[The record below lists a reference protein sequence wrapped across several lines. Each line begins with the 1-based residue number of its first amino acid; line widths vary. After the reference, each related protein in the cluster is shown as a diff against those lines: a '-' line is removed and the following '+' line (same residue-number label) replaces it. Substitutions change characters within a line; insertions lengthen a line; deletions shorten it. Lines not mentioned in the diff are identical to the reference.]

1 MLGIDLLEP
10 YSFEFFRH
18 GIIVATIAGALCG
31 LLGVFV
37 ILRGMSYIGHGL
49 SHAVFGGAAASAVI
63 GVNFFI
69 GAGIWGVVSGV
80 LIARVAR
87 RRVLGADAA
96 IGVVTTASFALGLAL
111 MNRYGQASKSI
122 EAVLF
127 GSVLGVRFTDIVAV
141 AAVALL
147 SLAIIVVWYRR
158 LLFSTFDRDVAQVSG
173 VNVGLV
179 EAVLLALLSL
189 TILVTMR
196 ADGTQAIPDHIGEVE
211 ALVGAYLSTQRQQ
224 HVHVW
229 TDDLAR
235 IRESTRCG
243 SRETGDHRAKRCSGE
258 FAVRSLQ
265 GVRRPTGDRVF
276 EFQHRARRSVGVAVG
291 EGRVKVS
298 GQTLGRLTQVR
309 VSHLLNDWRRR
320 GSGSRCRCRRLGI
333 AQAVEGKRLPGG
345 NLRRTVSQTERHDPL
360 ADHARRIGI
369 DVDHDAG
376 VFIDSKHVRRIVELA
391 FEHRQ

>member
-1 MLGIDLLEP
+1 MIAIDVFEP
-10 YSFEFFRH
+10 YSFEFFRQ

-127 GSVLGVRFTDIVAV
+127 GSVLGVKFADIVAV
-141 AAVALL
+141 AAVALF
-147 SLAIIVVWYRR
+147 SLAVIVVWYRK

-196 ADGTQAIPDHIGEVE
+196 VIGTLLISALLVIPAAASRLTTNSFSRLLWLSPVIGAVTCFVGMNASYHLDTSASATIILID
-211 ALVGAYLSTQRQQ
+211 ALVFVVIY
-224 HVHVW
+224 
-229 TDDLAR
+229 
-235 IRESTRCG
+235 
-243 SRETGDHRAKRCSGE
+243 
-258 FAVRSLQ
+258 AVAGIKNRTKMASL
-265 GVRRPTGDRVF
+265 G
-276 EFQHRARRSVGVAVG
+276 
-291 EGRVKVS
+291 
-298 GQTLGRLTQVR
+298 
-309 VSHLLNDWRRR
+309 HL
-320 GSGSRCRCRRLGI
+320 
-333 AQAVEGKRLPGG
+333 
-345 NLRRTVSQTERHDPL
+345 
-360 ADHARRIGI
+360 
-369 DVDHDAG
+369 
-376 VFIDSKHVRRIVELA
+376 
-391 FEHRQ
+391 

>member
-1 MLGIDLLEP
+1 MIAIDLLEP
-10 YSFEFFRH
+10 YSFEFFRQ

-127 GSVLGVRFTDIVAV
+127 GSVLGVKFSDIVAV
-141 AAVALL
+141 AAVALFSL
-147 SLAIIVVWYRR
+147 SVIVVWYRK

-196 ADGTQAIPDHIGEVE
+196 VIGTLLISALLVIPAAASRLTTNSFSRLLWLSPVIGAVTCFVGMNASYHLDTSASATIILIDAIVFVVI
-211 ALVGAYLSTQRQQ
+211 Y
-224 HVHVW
+224 
-229 TDDLAR
+229 
-235 IRESTRCG
+235 
-243 SRETGDHRAKRCSGE
+243 
-258 FAVRSLQ
+258 AVA
-265 GVRRPTGDRVF
+265 GYKN
-276 EFQHRARRSVGVAVG
+276 
-291 EGRVKVS
+291 RVKMAS
-298 GQTLGRLTQVR
+298 LG
-309 VSHLLNDWRRR
+309 HL
-320 GSGSRCRCRRLGI
+320 
-333 AQAVEGKRLPGG
+333 
-345 NLRRTVSQTERHDPL
+345 
-360 ADHARRIGI
+360 
-369 DVDHDAG
+369 
-376 VFIDSKHVRRIVELA
+376 
-391 FEHRQ
+391 

>member
-1 MLGIDLLEP
+1 MIAIDLLEP
-10 YSFEFFRH
+10 YSFEFFRQ
-18 GIIVATIAGALCG
+18 GIVVATIAGALCG

-63 GVNFFI
+63 GVNFFL

-127 GSVLGVRFTDIVAV
+127 GSVLGVKLADIVAV
-141 AAVALL
+141 AAVALF
-147 SLAIIVVWYRR
+147 SLTVIIVWYRK

-196 ADGTQAIPDHIGEVE
+196 VIGTLLISALLVIPAAASRLTTNSFSRLLWLSPVIGAVTCFVGMNASYHLDTSASATIILIDAI
-211 ALVGAYLSTQRQQ
+211 
-224 HVHVW
+224 
-229 TDDLAR
+229 
-235 IRESTRCG
+235 
-243 SRETGDHRAKRCSGE
+243 
-258 FAVRSLQ
+258 
-265 GVRRPTGDRVF
+265 VF
-276 EFQHRARRSVGVAVG
+276 VVIYTVAG
-291 EGRVKVS
+291 YKNRVKMAS
-298 GQTLGRLTQVR
+298 LG
-309 VSHLLNDWRRR
+309 HL
-320 GSGSRCRCRRLGI
+320 
-333 AQAVEGKRLPGG
+333 
-345 NLRRTVSQTERHDPL
+345 
-360 ADHARRIGI
+360 
-369 DVDHDAG
+369 
-376 VFIDSKHVRRIVELA
+376 
-391 FEHRQ
+391 